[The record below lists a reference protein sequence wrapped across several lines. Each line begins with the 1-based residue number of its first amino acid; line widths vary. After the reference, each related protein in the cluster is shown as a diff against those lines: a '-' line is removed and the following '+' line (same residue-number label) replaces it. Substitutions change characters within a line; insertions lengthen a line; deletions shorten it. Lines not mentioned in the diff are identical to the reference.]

1 MKWACTLTF
10 HAFFSLFTALNMV
23 YGKANSVQAATVNAP
38 SWIHKYII
46 GRKGANIKQITQD
59 LSKVGLIE

>member
-1 MKWACTLTF
+1 
-10 HAFFSLFTALNMV
+10 MV
-23 YGKANSVQAATVNAP
+23 YGKANSVQAATVDAP

-59 LSKVGLIE
+59 LSKVRIKKKIIIKNSDDFL